1 MMSEEVKYTL
11 EEAHLEFAKKTN
23 GMVWKLLG
31 KSERTNL
38 ENEKMILAANASLLH
53 WMHVGTTVHHQRG
66 EWLIAHVYTVLGQK
80 ELAKSHA
87 YRCLKLTE
95 KNMDQMEDFDL
106 AYAYEGVARAEALAG
121 NDEKAKQYLR
131 LATEAGEKIE
141 DEESKGIFVGD
152 LEGGNWY
159 GVK

>member
-1 MMSEEVKYTL
+1 MTEESKYTL
-11 EEAHLEFAKKTN
+11 EEAHVEFAKKTN

-31 KSERTNL
+31 QSDRTDLDNQ
-38 ENEKMILAANASLLH
+38 KMELAAFASLFH
-53 WMHVGTTVHHQRG
+53 WMHAGTAVHHQRG

-80 ELAKSHA
+80 EPAKKHA
-87 YRCLKLTE
+87 HRCLELTE
-95 KNMDQMEDFDL
+95 KNMDQMADFDL

-121 NDEKAKQYLR
+121 NAEEAKQYLK

-152 LEGGNWY
+152 LESGDWY